1 MKFDARTTLAI
12 LVVMTLAGAAYMS
25 FGVLDMGPT
34 KQITRLTLLLN
45 SSGGLM
51 PTSEVT
57 MRGIKV
63 GRVSGIQTTATG
75 LAVSIDVDRGHPV
88 PADSAISVENL
99 SAAGEQYIDFRPELI
114 APPYFTDGAV
124 IPPDRVAPI
133 VTASDL
139 LTKANVLFTALDLD
153 QIKAIINDMSEAFA
167 GNDDAIDSLAVTA
180 GLTAQ
185 VIHDDKEL
193 LATLFS
199 NVSTFTTNM
208 GELNAGEII
217 SETGKIL
224 PRSIPAFLQ
233 LIKQIE
239 ILSHTGV
246 GVIGPNDPVGILV
259 AKVGEHAGRPAEY
272 LCHRPGACARTTTRH
287 QGRRRAL
294 ARLLGIDVQRHR
306 RRAGSAQRS
315 SVARMNSNKS
325 NSEERDLT

>member
-180 GLTAQ
+180 WLTAQ

-259 AKVGEHAGRPAEY
+259 AKVGEYLNMLAGPLSTFATV
-272 LCHRPGACARTTTRH
+272 LAP
-287 QGRRRAL
+287 AL
-294 ARLLGIDVQRHR
+294 APLHDIKVDAGHWLDFWESTFNDTGGVRVQLNVPAWH
-306 RRAGSAQRS
+306 
-315 SVARMNSNKS
+315 
-325 NSEERDLT
+325 E